1 LSELVD
7 TKLVDTKLIG
17 ATSERASKEMRFPAW
32 GQTIAARLWPSE
44 GADDGAVADLPVIAL
59 HGWLDNANS
68 FAPLAARLKN
78 PILAIDAAG
87 HGYSD
92 HRPEQAATH
101 YIDHVRDVIAVA
113 DAQGWDKFIL
123 LGHSMGAGVACLLAA
138 TFPERVQRLLL
149 IEGLGPPSTAED
161 KVAESLRKAI
171 DGMAAL
177 ASKRKPVYPSPDA
190 ATEARMGGFGGLD
203 KASAALLCERG
214 LGEVSG
220 GWTWRTDARLRLPS
234 SLRLSEAQIEGF
246 IRAIVAPTLLILGE
260 QGMGGSGL
268 FDHRVAWVNAVTVKR
283 LSGRHHLHME
293 NASAVAEVIASFL
306 REEIA
311 NNN

>member
-1 LSELVD
+1 MSELAGTVP
-7 TKLVDTKLIG
+7 
-17 ATSERASKEMRFPAW
+17 ERASTEKRFSVW
-32 GQTIAARLWPSE
+32 GQTIAARFWP
-44 GADDGAVADLPVIAL
+44 GADAGGGGVVISSLPVIAL

-68 FAPLAARLKN
+68 FVPLAARLKN
-78 PILAIDAAG
+78 PVLAIDAAG

-113 DAQGWDKFIL
+113 DAQGWGKFIL
-123 LGHSMGAGVACLLAA
+123 LGHSMGAGVACLIAA

-177 ASKRKPVYPSPDA
+177 SSKRKPVYPSQNA
-190 ATEARMGGFGGLD
+190 AVEARTGGFGGLD
-203 KASAALLCERG
+203 KESAALLCERG
-214 LGEVSG
+214 LEEADG

-246 IRAIVAPTLLILGE
+246 LRVITAPTLLVLGE

-268 FDHRVAWVNAVTVKR
+268 FDHRVSWVNALTVKR
-283 LSGRHHLHME
+283 LTGRHHLHME
-293 NASAVAEVIASFL
+293 NALAVGEAIASFL
-306 REEIA
+306 NKEIA
-311 NNN
+311 NNS